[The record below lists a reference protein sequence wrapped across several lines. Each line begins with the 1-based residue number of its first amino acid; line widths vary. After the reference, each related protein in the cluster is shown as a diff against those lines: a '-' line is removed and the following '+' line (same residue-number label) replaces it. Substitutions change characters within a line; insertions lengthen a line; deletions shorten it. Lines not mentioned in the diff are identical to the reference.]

1 MRLELGWRSCSTSK
15 NRPGP
20 EPPQSLQSCDENR
33 LLYRATWRGES
44 VAVLVEGHQP
54 AGYHTAF
61 FDAGRLASGVY
72 VYRLRAGSFLAQRKM
87 LLVK

>member
-1 MRLELGWRSCSTSK
+1 
-15 NRPGP
+15 
-20 EPPQSLQSCDENR
+20 
-33 LLYRATWRGES
+33 